1 MSKSYH
7 VRLAIGVM
15 ALALASVSCGGD
27 TNPIGPANQPEVANL
42 QDNFQFQASN
52 LAGTTQTLQY
62 MWANTGTTANVN
74 QSGTVSSGTATLV
87 IRTTAGAQVYSRDLA
102 ETGTFATSTGAAGTW
117 QIEVRLVNVTG
128 TLNFRVQKP

>member
-1 MSKSYH
+1 MLNSYSL
-7 VRLAIGVM
+7 RGAILVV
-15 ALALASVSCGGD
+15 LALVAASCGGD

-52 LAGTTQTLQY
+52 LTGTTQTLTY
-62 MWANTGTTANVN
+62 TWSNSGTSANVN
-74 QSGTVSSGTATLV
+74 QSGAVSGGTATLI
-87 IRTTAGAQVYSRDLA
+87 IRTSSGQQVYNRDLSL
-102 ETGTFATSTGAAGTW
+102 TGTFATETGSAGNW

>member
-1 MSKSYH
+1 M
-7 VRLAIGVM
+7 
-15 ALALASVSCGGD
+15 LALVAVSCGGD

-52 LAGTTQTLQY
+52 LTGTTQTLTY
-62 MWANTGTTANVN
+62 TWPNSGTSANVN
-74 QSGTVSSGTATLV
+74 QSGVVSNGTATLI
-87 IRTTAGAQVYSRDLA
+87 IRTAAGQQVYSRDLSV
-102 ETGTFATSTGAAGTW
+102 TGTFATDTGPAGNW

>member
-1 MSKSYH
+1 MNTYTL
-7 VRLAIGVM
+7 RGAILLM
-15 ALALASVSCGGD
+15 LALVAVSCGGD

-52 LAGTTQTLQY
+52 LTGTTQTLTY
-62 MWANTGTTANVN
+62 TWPNSGTSANVN
-74 QSGTVSSGTATLV
+74 QSGVVSNGTATLI
-87 IRTTAGAQVYSRDLA
+87 IRTAAGQQVYSRDLSL
-102 ETGTFATSTGAAGTW
+102 TGTFTTETGPAGNW

>member
-1 MSKSYH
+1 M
-7 VRLAIGVM
+7 
-15 ALALASVSCGGD
+15 LALVAVSCGGD

-52 LAGTTQTLQY
+52 LTGTTQTLTY
-62 MWANTGTTANVN
+62 TWPNSGTSANVN
-74 QSGTVSSGTATLV
+74 QSGVVSNGTATLI
-87 IRTTAGAQVYSRDLA
+87 IRTAAGQQVYSRDLSL
-102 ETGTFATSTGAAGTW
+102 TGTFTTETGPAGNW

>member
-1 MSKSYH
+1 MNTYSL
-7 VRLAIGVM
+7 RGVILLV
-15 ALALASVSCGGD
+15 LALVAVSCGGD

-52 LAGTTQTLQY
+52 LTGTTQTLTY
-62 MWANTGTTANVN
+62 TWPNSGTSANVN
-74 QSGTVSSGTATLV
+74 QSGTVSSGTATLIV
-87 IRTTAGAQVYSRDLA
+87 RTPSGQEAYSRDLSQ
-102 ETGTFATSTGAAGTW
+102 TGTFTTASGSAGNW

>member
-1 MSKSYH
+1 MNSYTL
-7 VRLAIGVM
+7 RGAILIV
-15 ALALASVSCGGD
+15 LALAAASCGGD

-52 LAGTTQTLQY
+52 LTGTTQTLTY
-62 MWANTGTTANVN
+62 TWANTGMSANVN
-74 QSGTVSSGTATLV
+74 QSGTLSSGTATLT
-87 IRTTAGAQVYSRDLA
+87 IRTPAGAQAYSRSLS
-102 ETGTFATSTGAAGTW
+102 ETGTFATGTGTPGNW

>member
-1 MSKSYH
+1 MNTY
-7 VRLAIGVM
+7 RLRRTIVLM
-15 ALALASVSCGGD
+15 LALVAVSCGGD

-52 LAGTTQTLQY
+52 LTGTTQTLTY
-62 MWANTGTTANVN
+62 TWPNSGTSANVN
-74 QSGTVSSGTATLV
+74 QSGVVSNGTATLI
-87 IRTTAGAQVYSRDLA
+87 IRTAAGQQVYSRDLSL
-102 ETGTFATSTGAAGTW
+102 TGTFTTETGPAGNW

>member
-1 MSKSYH
+1 M
-7 VRLAIGVM
+7 
-15 ALALASVSCGGD
+15 LALVAVSCGGD

-52 LAGTTQTLQY
+52 LTGTTQTLTY
-62 MWANTGTTANVN
+62 TWPNSGTSANVN
-74 QSGTVSSGTATLV
+74 QSGTVSSGTATLIV
-87 IRTTAGAQVYSRDLA
+87 RTPSGQEAYSRDLSQ
-102 ETGTFATSTGAAGTW
+102 TGTFTTASGSAGNW

>member
-1 MSKSYH
+1 MNTYTA
-7 VRLAIGVM
+7 RGAILLI
-15 ALALASVSCGGD
+15 LALAVVSCGGD

-52 LAGTTQTLQY
+52 LTGTTQTLTY
-62 MWANTGTTANVN
+62 TWANSGTSANVN
-74 QSGTVSSGTATLV
+74 QSGVVSGGTATLI
-87 IRTTAGAQVYSRDLA
+87 IRTPSGQQVYSRDLA
-102 ETGTFATSTGAAGTW
+102 ETGTFTTGTGPTGNW

>member
-1 MSKSYH
+1 MKTYTA
-7 VRLAIGVM
+7 RGAILLI
-15 ALALASVSCGGD
+15 LALAVVSCGGD

-52 LAGTTQTLQY
+52 LTGTTQTLTY
-62 MWANTGTTANVN
+62 TWANSGTSANVN
-74 QSGTVSSGTATLV
+74 QSGVVSGGTATLI
-87 IRTTAGAQVYSRDLA
+87 IRTPSGQQVYSRDLA
-102 ETGTFATSTGAAGTW
+102 ETGTFTTGTGPTGNW